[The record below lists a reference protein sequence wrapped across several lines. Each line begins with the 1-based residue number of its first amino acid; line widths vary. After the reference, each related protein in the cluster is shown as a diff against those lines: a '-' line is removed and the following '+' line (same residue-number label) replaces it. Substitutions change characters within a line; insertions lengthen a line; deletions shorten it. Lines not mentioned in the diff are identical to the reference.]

1 MKLGRK
7 IAYFVYYSIAFYL
20 PKKENPVFGNI
31 STRFRT
37 FLARRMLNSFGK
49 GGHVDRR
56 AFFGFN
62 DVNIG
67 DYTGVR
73 SGFQLRNSSLKVGD
87 YCMLSA
93 NMLIMGGGHIFD
105 DRDIPIGQQG
115 NIGKTS
121 LEIGDKVWV
130 GFNVTVLAGCKR
142 IGNGAVIGA
151 GSVVTHDV
159 PDFAIV
165 GGNPAKIIKYR

>member
-62 DVNIG
+62 DVSIG
-67 DYTGVR
+67 DYTGLR

-93 NMLIMGGGHIFD
+93 NMLIMGGGHIFT
-105 DRDIPIGQQG
+105 DRDKPIGEQG

-142 IGNGAVIGA
+142 IGNGAIIGT

-159 PDFAIV
+159 PDYAIV